1 MPTLFVVVVLA
12 LIRAV
17 QVFDE
22 VFVLTNGGPGTATQ
36 YIVQYIYDTGFAN
49 QIQRFG
55 LAAAASVVLGV
66 TLFIFTMIQ
75 LLVGRSSEAA

>member
-1 MPTLFVVVVLA
+1 MPTMFVVLVLS

-17 QVFDE
+17 QVFDQ
-22 VFVLTNGGPGTATQ
+22 VFVLTGGGPGTATQ
-36 YIVQYIYDTGFAN
+36 YMVQYIYDTGFAN

-66 TLFIFTMIQ
+66 TLWIFTIIQ
-75 LLVGRSSEAA
+75 LRFGRSSDVA